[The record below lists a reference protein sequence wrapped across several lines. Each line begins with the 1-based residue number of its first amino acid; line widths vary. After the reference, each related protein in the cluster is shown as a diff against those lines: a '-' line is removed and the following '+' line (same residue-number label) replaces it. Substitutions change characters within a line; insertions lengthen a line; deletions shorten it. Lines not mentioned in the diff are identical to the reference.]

1 MVCSRS
7 TVSLGTTTRGCEMKR
22 SELFAT
28 GTTGNRVNLRR
39 LLGVSIGAIVLF
51 GATACGSSSDSSSV
65 DSAVE
70 ATTAIELPT
79 TLSVSIGSEPGSLDP
94 LLKSDGPRDTF
105 GLSVYEGLT
114 IRVGDASGSEI
125 VPNLASSYELDGT
138 ACIFKLREG
147 VLFHN

>member
-1 MVCSRS
+1 MQSS

-22 SELFAT
+22 SELFAL
-28 GTTGNRVNLRR
+28 GTTGHRVKLRR
-39 LLGVSIGAIVLF
+39 LLGASIGAIVLL
-51 GATACGSSSDSSSV
+51 GAAACGSSSDSSSV
-65 DSAVE
+65 ESAVE
-70 ATTAIELPT
+70 TIAVVELPT

-125 VPNLASSYELDGT
+125 VANLA
-138 ACIFKLREG
+138 
-147 VLFHN
+147 